1 MNPWTVLIA
10 THAFAAC
17 VGLLLGAYQLFRR
30 VKGDRRHRLV
40 GWTWV
45 VLLLFVA
52 TSSFG
57 IRDLRDGALSL
68 LHVLS
73 VVTLLSLVL
82 GIVAI
87 RRGYISGHKA
97 AVRGSWLGLV
107 GALIGAVAV
116 PDRAI
121 PTFAVTNPWGAAA
134 AFLAVVAITSG
145 VVGVAALYDRRTALT
160 RRIGTR
166 RQTQVGAPLTP
177 R

>member
-1 MNPWTVLIA
+1 MLTA
-10 THAFAAC
+10 THAFTAC
-17 VGLLLGAYQLFRR
+17 VGLLLGGYQLFRR

-45 VLLLFVA
+45 ALLLYVA
-52 TSSFG
+52 TSSFA
-57 IRDLRDGALSL
+57 IRELRDGALSL

-73 VVTLLSLVL
+73 VVTLVSLVL
-82 GIVAI
+82 GIIEV
-87 RRGYISGHKA
+87 RRGRVVGHKA
-97 AVRGSWLGLV
+97 AMRGSWLGLV

-134 AFLAVVAITSG
+134 AFLTVLAVAAG
-145 VVGVAALYDRRTALT
+145 VVGAAALLGRRTTLT
-160 RRIGTR
+160 HPGRARRR
-166 RQTQVGAPLTP
+166 PLVGGSLTP